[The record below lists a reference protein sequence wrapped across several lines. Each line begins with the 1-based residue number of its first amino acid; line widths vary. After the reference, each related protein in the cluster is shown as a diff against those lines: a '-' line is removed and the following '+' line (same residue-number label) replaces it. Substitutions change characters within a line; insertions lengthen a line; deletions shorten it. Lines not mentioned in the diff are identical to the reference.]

1 MVYHRHAAIEPGIG
15 HLKRE
20 HLMDRNR
27 LKGTDGDQINAILS
41 AAGMNFRKLQ
51 RFVAAFLR
59 RFLLRYFG
67 CQRAFVY

>member
-1 MVYHRHAAIEPGIG
+1 
-15 HLKRE
+15 
-20 HLMDRNR
+20 MDRNR